1 LLSQAA
7 RRPGP
12 QLIVHVSRIRKVM
25 NRIAS
30 TFVAALL
37 AAGLASCSSLEMNVG
52 TYPTMERAHAAGAVQ
67 ALSIPDYLPETAW
80 DVTWQYDLDSH
91 ETWLGFRTS
100 VSSRGFLVE
109 HCRGIEARD
118 TVFPQGQLPNWWPS
132 ELTGDHAG
140 SGAYSVWSCDD
151 HVANGQGHP
160 LGKCFV
166 AVREGDEHV
175 WFWRM

>member
-1 LLSQAA
+1 MK
-7 RRPGP
+7 
-12 QLIVHVSRIRKVM
+12 KVM

-30 TFVAALL
+30 TSVVAIL
-37 AAGLASCSSLEMNVG
+37 AACLTSCSSLETKTG

-67 ALSIPDYLPETAW
+67 ALSIPGYLPETAS
-80 DVTWQYDLDSH
+80 DVAWQYNLDSH
-91 ETWLGFRTS
+91 ETWLGFRIPA
-100 VSSRGFLVE
+100 SSRGFLVE
-109 HCRGIEARD
+109 HCRGIAARD
-118 TVFPQGQLPNWWPS
+118 TVFPQGERPNWWPS
-132 ELTGDHAG
+132 VLPGEDAG

-175 WFWRM
+175 WFWRV